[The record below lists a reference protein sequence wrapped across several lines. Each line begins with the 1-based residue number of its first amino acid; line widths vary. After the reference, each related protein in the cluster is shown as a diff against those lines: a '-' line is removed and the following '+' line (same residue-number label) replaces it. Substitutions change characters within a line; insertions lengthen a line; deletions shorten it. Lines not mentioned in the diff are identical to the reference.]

1 LEFVGVNG
9 GTSSELVEAVP
20 LLIRVLEVPDLNVGR
35 HVDFLAENA
44 CGFHQSFQTNDGVM
58 F

>member
-1 LEFVGVNG
+1 LEFVGVSG
-9 GTSSELVEAVP
+9 GTLSELVEAVP

-35 HVDFLAENA
+35 HVDFLAENFR
-44 CGFHQSFQTNDGVM
+44 GFHQSFQTNDGVI